1 MQNTSN
7 ILMVRPANFQYNIE
21 TAASNDYQKNITT
34 ITQDEINRLA
44 QQEHDEFVALLK
56 QHGIHVE
63 VVQDTPDPI
72 KPDAIFPNNWISMH
86 EDGRIFLYPMKNTN
100 RSFERRMDIVAL
112 IQEKYRVQE
121 VIDLSNYETQDIA
134 LEGTGSMVFDHNAK
148 VAYACISPRTD
159 RTLFE
164 KYCQM
169 IGYAPVVFYAYD
181 HNQKLIYHTN
191 VVMCVGEGFVVIG
204 LCSVSDES
212 ERKMLL
218 DKFAA
223 TGLTVIDLTSDQL
236 NANFAGNMLQLKN
249 NKGEKFLVMSER
261 AYTSLTPSQIE
272 TLERFTKILPVPI
285 YMIEDI
291 GGGSARCMMAEIF
304 CPPK

>member
-1 MQNTSN
+1 
-7 ILMVRPANFQYNIE
+7 MVRPANFQYNIE

-34 ITQDEINRLA
+34 VTQDEINRLA
-44 QQEHDEFVALLK
+44 QQEHDDFVFTLK
-56 QHGIHVE
+56 QYGINVE

-100 RSFERRMDIVAL
+100 RSFERRMDIVEL
-112 IQEKYRVQE
+112 IQQKYQVKE
-121 VIDLSNYETQDIA
+121 VIDLSNYESQDIA

-164 KYCQM
+164 KYCDM
-169 IGYAPVVFYAYD
+169 IGYTPVVFYAYD

-204 LCSVSDES
+204 MCSVTDEG

-249 NKGEKFLVMSER
+249 KDGEKFLVMSER
-261 AYTSLTPSQIE
+261 AYKSLTPPQVQ
-272 TLERFTKILPVPI
+272 TLEQFTKILPVPI

-304 CPPK
+304 CAPK

>member
-7 ILMVRPANFQYNIE
+7 ILMVRPANFQYNIQ

-34 ITQDEINRLA
+34 VTQDEINRLA

-100 RSFERRMDIVAL
+100 RSFERRMDIVEL
-112 IQEKYRVQE
+112 IKQKYQVKE
-121 VIDLSNYETQDIA
+121 VIDLSNYELQDIA

-164 KYCQM
+164 KYCAM
-169 IGYAPVVFYAYD
+169 IEYTPVVFYAYD

-204 LCSVSDES
+204 MCSVTDEA
-212 ERKMLL
+212 ERKMLM

-249 NKGEKFLVMSER
+249 NKGEKFLVMSAR